1 MKQTKAGIFA
11 IGRHRI
17 ETDGSGIRTLVVFEG
32 CPLRCKY
39 CINPYTWNG
48 KQNGIIHSPEMLLQK
63 VSVDSVYFQATKGG
77 ITFGGGEPLLNAKF
91 ILEFINIAP
100 TSWNYTVETSLV
112 VPLENLILI
121 ASKIDTFVV
130 DIKSMDAEI
139 YRAYT
144 GCDLSLAI
152 TNLKL
157 LLELVGSERI
167 VVRVPIIPGYSDQQS
182 QKDSADQLRKLGI
195 SNIDLFTY
203 KVN

>member
-1 MKQTKAGIFA
+1 M
-11 IGRHRI
+11 
-17 ETDGSGIRTLVVFEG
+17 
-32 CPLRCKY
+32 
-39 CINPYTWNG
+39 
-48 KQNGIIHSPEMLLQK
+48 
-63 VSVDSVYFQATKGG
+63 
-77 ITFGGGEPLLNAKF
+77 
-91 ILEFINIAP
+91 
-100 TSWNYTVETSLV
+100 
-112 VPLENLILI
+112 ENLILI